1 MRERWEVS
9 VTEIETMP
17 AVLFAEPGAR
27 WRSVAY
33 GPLLCLVILIVELT
47 VGRGPVHWFGL
58 GFCAVLLAG
67 FVSLQVVAGKRHVSV
82 ELTESALR
90 EGTETVPLRDIATV
104 LPESNGGASEDPTW
118 LRKLP
123 PSGPPGAPGS
133 NGGASEDPTWLRKL
147 PPSGPPGAPGSNGGA
162 SEDWQS
168 ARALGEMHGVP
179 RRRKGIGLK
188 LRDGRLVQA
197 WARDHEDLRA
207 KLTAALDRLPE
218 NDHEENPR

>member
-1 MRERWEVS
+1 MRESWEVS

-133 NGGASEDPTWLRKL
+133 NGGASED
-147 PPSGPPGAPGSNGGA
+147 
-162 SEDWQS
+162 WQS